1 MGEGVISHKGTLL
14 EPWSSSVLVPGPQS
28 THRGTTPRWDLTT
41 GHRAARDRVQVTG
54 TETMAAREPQATGHQ
69 T

>member
-41 GHRAARDRVQVTG
+41 GHRAARDHV
-54 TETMAAREPQATGHQ
+54 
-69 T
+69 